1 MISIKNLGVNL
12 PKVEALKDIN
22 LEIKSGQ
29 RLGLVGESG
38 SGKTMLGLCFMG
50 IPPSSA
56 IISGVLKIEDRDMLK
71 ASEDE
76 WIKIRLNKIA
86 MVFQEPMSAL
96 NPIKRIGETLSEPIR
111 FHQKISY
118 SESKKRALE
127 LLKEVGIPEFEV
139 KINQFPHELSGGQR
153 QRVLI
158 ALALSCN
165 PKVLIADEPTSALD
179 SNIALQITNLLVS
192 LSIKRNMTLIFIS
205 HDLNAVA
212 RTTQYLAV
220 MFKGKILEQGPTKS
234 ILENPQHLYTKG
246 LISTRPNL
254 KPKQRNAQGKRPKL
268 ITMEDILKT
277 DQAKFPTKLHK
288 TWNFASRIRSSYWE
302 SNKDKSQ
309 PLLKII
315 ELTKTYKLPRKN
327 LFERRRLLHAVNK
340 VQFSLEHGQTLGIV
354 GESGSGKS
362 TIAKLI
368 MGFEKPDTGKVL
380 INGNDINQM
389 NQRRLRS
396 LRSEFQI
403 VFQDPY
409 GSLDPRRKV
418 GWSISEPLRALK
430 DSSEH
435 KMLINEVLTSVGL
448 EPSDADRYPHQFSG
462 GQRQRI
468 AIARAIVSRPKILI
482 ADEAVSALDVSV
494 QAQVLNLFIELQ
506 ENLGLGMIFISHDLA
521 VINSVCDDVLVMK
534 EGKMVETGSTMEV
547 INTPKNPYTVE
558 LLKAAGK

>member
-22 LEIKSGQ
+22 LEIRSGQ
-29 RLGLVGESG
+29 RLGIVGESG

-118 SESKKRALE
+118 SDSKKRALE

-158 ALALSCN
+158 ALALSCD

-246 LISTRPNL
+246 LISARPNL
-254 KPKQRNAQGKRPKL
+254 KPKQRNDQGKRPKL
-268 ITMEDILKT
+268 IMMEDILKT
-277 DQAKFPTKLHK
+277 DQAKFPTKSYK
-288 TWNFASRIRSSYWE
+288 KWNFTSRMRSSYWE

-309 PLLKII
+309 PLLEVI

-327 LFERRRLLHAVNK
+327 LFERRRSLHAVNK
-340 VQFSLEHGQTLGIV
+340 VQFSLEQGQTLGIV

-368 MGFEKPDTGKVL
+368 MGFEKPDIGKVL
-380 INGNDINQM
+380 IKGNDINQM

-448 EPSDADRYPHQFSG
+448 EPSDAERYPHQFSG

-534 EGKMVETGSTMEV
+534 EGKMVETGSTMDV
-547 INTPKNPYTVE
+547 INAPKNPYTME

>member
-71 ASEDE
+71 TSEDE

-118 SESKKRALE
+118 SDSKKRALE

-158 ALALSCN
+158 ALALSCD
-165 PKVLIADEPTSALD
+165 PEVLIADEPTSALD
-179 SNIALQITNLLVS
+179 SNISLQITNLLVS

-220 MFKGKILEQGPTKS
+220 MFQGKILEQGPTKS
-234 ILENPQHLYTKG
+234 ILENPQHSYTKG
-246 LISTRPNL
+246 LISARPNL

-277 DQAKFPTKLHK
+277 DQAKFPTKSHK
-288 TWNFASRIRSSYWE
+288 TWNFTSRIRSSYWE

-309 PLLKII
+309 PLLKVI

-327 LFERRRLLHAVNK
+327 LFERSRSLHAVNK
-340 VQFSLEHGQTLGIV
+340 VQFSLEPGQTLGIV

-380 INGNDINQM
+380 INGNDINRM

-547 INTPKNPYTVE
+547 INAPKNPYTME

>member
-56 IISGVLKIEDRDMLK
+56 IISGMLKIEDRDMLK

-158 ALALSCN
+158 ALALSCD
-165 PKVLIADEPTSALD
+165 PEVLIADEPTSALD
-179 SNIALQITNLLVS
+179 SNISLQITNLLVS

-288 TWNFASRIRSSYWE
+288 TWNFTSRIRSSYWE

-418 GWSISEPLRALK
+418 GWSISEPLRAIK

-435 KMLINEVLTSVGL
+435 KMLINEVLISVGL

-547 INTPKNPYTVE
+547 INAPKNPYTME

>member
-158 ALALSCN
+158 ALALSCD
-165 PKVLIADEPTSALD
+165 PEVLIADEPTSALD
-179 SNIALQITNLLVS
+179 SNISLQITNLLVS

-246 LISTRPNL
+246 LISARPNL

-288 TWNFASRIRSSYWE
+288 TWNFASRIRNSYWE

>member
-158 ALALSCN
+158 ALALSCD
-165 PKVLIADEPTSALD
+165 PEVLIADEPTSALD
-179 SNIALQITNLLVS
+179 SNISLQITNLLVS

-389 NQRRLRS
+389 KQRRLRS

>member
-111 FHQKISY
+111 FHQKIGY
-118 SESKKRALE
+118 SDSKKRALE

-158 ALALSCN
+158 ALALSCD

-246 LISTRPNL
+246 LISARPNL
-254 KPKQRNAQGKRPKL
+254 KPKQRNDQGKRPKL
-268 ITMEDILKT
+268 IMMEDILKT
-277 DQAKFPTKLHK
+277 DQANFPAKSYK
-288 TWNFASRIRSSYWE
+288 TWNFTSRIRSSYWE

-309 PLLKII
+309 PLLEVI

-327 LFERRRLLHAVNK
+327 LFERRRSLHAVNK
-340 VQFSLEHGQTLGIV
+340 VQFSLEQGQTLGIV

-368 MGFEKPDTGKVL
+368 MGFEKPDSGKVL
-380 INGNDINQM
+380 IKGNDINQM

-448 EPSDADRYPHQFSG
+448 EPSDAERYPHQFSG

-534 EGKMVETGSTMEV
+534 EGKMVETGSTMDV
-547 INTPKNPYTVE
+547 INAPKNPYTME

>member
-56 IISGVLKIEDRDMLK
+56 IISGVLKVEDRDMLK

-118 SESKKRALE
+118 SDSKKRALE
-127 LLKEVGIPEFEV
+127 LLEEVGIPEFEV

-158 ALALSCN
+158 ALALSCD
-165 PKVLIADEPTSALD
+165 PEVLIADEPTSALD
-179 SNIALQITNLLVS
+179 SNISLQITNLLVS

-389 NQRRLRS
+389 NQRKLRS

-448 EPSDADRYPHQFSG
+448 EPSDAERYPHQFSG

>member
-118 SESKKRALE
+118 SDSKKRALE

-158 ALALSCN
+158 ALALSCD
-165 PKVLIADEPTSALD
+165 PEVLIADEPTSALD
-179 SNIALQITNLLVS
+179 SNISLQITNLLVS

-288 TWNFASRIRSSYWE
+288 TWNFTSRIRSSYWE

-389 NQRRLRS
+389 NQRKLRS

>member
-71 ASEDE
+71 TSEDE

-118 SESKKRALE
+118 SDSKKRALE

-158 ALALSCN
+158 ALALSCD
-165 PKVLIADEPTSALD
+165 PEVLIADEPTSALD
-179 SNIALQITNLLVS
+179 SNISLQITNLLVS

-246 LISTRPNL
+246 LISARPNL

-268 ITMEDILKT
+268 ITMEDILKP
-277 DQAKFPTKLHK
+277 DQAKFPTKSHK
-288 TWNFASRIRSSYWE
+288 TWNFTSRIRSSYWE

-309 PLLKII
+309 PLLKVI

-327 LFERRRLLHAVNK
+327 LFERSRSLHAVNK
-340 VQFSLEHGQTLGIV
+340 VQFSLEPGQTLGIV

-380 INGNDINQM
+380 INGNDINRM

-547 INTPKNPYTVE
+547 INAPKNPYTME